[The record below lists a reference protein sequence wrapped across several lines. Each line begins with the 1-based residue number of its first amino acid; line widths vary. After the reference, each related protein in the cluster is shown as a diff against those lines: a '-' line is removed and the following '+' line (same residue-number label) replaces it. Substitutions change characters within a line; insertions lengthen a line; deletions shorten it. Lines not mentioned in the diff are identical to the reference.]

1 METKSWE
8 GIFFFFLLYLKTVFN
23 IWFFRFLWGLE
34 SVDWSQKGALQILT
48 PGESPW
54 AGRWISLGRFL
65 LPQMDNKKADLTG
78 LLWRSYWQKTKKQK
92 RSYWQTDMKH
102 SGTDSGWALHFVYK
116 MMTWKLLTGSKVI
129 VARIKHM
136 LVVPAR
142 PSWPNPSHLPF
153 LHAPFHLFWDLG
165 SRHTGLT
172 SALPASP
179 IHSHLLV
186 SFQPVFSAWSS
197 HERLSHLSGSSLLC
211 HP

>member
-1 METKSWE
+1 M
-8 GIFFFFLLYLKTVFN
+8 FN

-34 SVDWSQKGALQILT
+34 SVDWSQKAALQILT

-78 LLWRSYWQKTKKQK
+78 LLLRSYWQKTKKQK

-129 VARIKHM
+129 VARIKRM

-153 LHAPFHLFWDLG
+153 LHAPFLPDRLWFGFTSLVVEYKPQLSPRFFPRT
-165 SRHTGLT
+165 SR
-172 SALPASP
+172 
-179 IHSHLLV
+179 
-186 SFQPVFSAWSS
+186 
-197 HERLSHLSGSSLLC
+197 ERAAMC
-211 HP
+211 VI